1 MKYRSKL
8 YISLV
13 GTAVV
18 STAVG
23 LSITYFHVK
32 KLILKELHSKATSIA
47 ATGAASV
54 DLNSLLQLKK
64 NPSQYSSSYLEIQK
78 ELRAVR
84 DINRRDDIY
93 VKYVY
98 ILQPVDLKS
107 DEFSYLVDAEESNS
121 KDFSPP
127 GEIASEVVK
136 AKLNKHVKQL
146 YSPSR
151 FITDEWGDWLMGYAP
166 ILDSKG
172 NYLATVGVN
181 IYASMITAKLNRLFV
196 FGLFSFGITLVL
208 ALVVGWFL
216 SRHETESL
224 DQLHRGVK
232 AIDKG
237 DLSQKINISGDDE
250 FSELARE
257 INNMAQGLQE
267 RERLRLSFT
276 RYVSQHIMESII
288 KSEDSVKLSGERRK
302 ITLLF
307 SDIRQ
312 FTKLSEK
319 SNPEQV
325 VSLLNEYFSVMV
337 DVIFRNHGMLD
348 KFLGDGIMV
357 EFGAPLDDPL
367 QEYHA
372 VKAALE
378 MQDELATL
386 KKRWL
391 LEGKPQID
399 IGIGIHTGLAVI
411 GNIGSEK
418 RIDYTAIGDT
428 VNVASRLEQFT
439 KQLKVPLLISEATVA
454 AVRDQFNFTDLGA
467 HVLRGRTDPIS
478 VYTIERTEFNQI

>member
-18 STAVG
+18 STSVG
-23 LSITYFHVK
+23 LGITYFHIK
-32 KLILKELHSKATSIA
+32 KLILSELHSKVTSVA
-47 ATGAASV
+47 ATAATSV
-54 DLNSLLQLKK
+54 DLDSLARLKK
-64 NPSQYSSSYLEIQK
+64 SPKQDSNDYFKIQH
-78 ELRAVR
+78 ELRTIR

-98 ILQPVDLKS
+98 ILQPVSINK
-107 DEFSYLVDAEESNS
+107 DEFTYLVDAEESNS
-121 KDFSPP
+121 KNFSPV
-127 GEIASEVVK
+127 GETANDVLK
-136 AKLNKHVKQL
+136 TQLNKHLNQL
-146 YSPSR
+146 YSPKK
-151 FITDEWGDWLMGYAP
+151 FISDEWGDWLMGYAP
-166 ILDSKG
+166 IFDNRG

-181 IYASMITAKLNRLFV
+181 IYASIITTRLNRLFI
-196 FGLFSFGITLVL
+196 FGLFSFGITLIL
-208 ALVVGWFL
+208 ALIVGWFL
-216 SRHETESL
+216 SRQETESL
-224 DQLHRGVK
+224 HKLHKGVK

-288 KSEDSVKLSGERRK
+288 SSEDSVKLSGERRK

-337 DVIFRNHGMLD
+337 EVIFRNQGMLD

-378 MQDELATL
+378 MQDELEKL
-386 KKRWL
+386 RSRWQA
-391 LEGKPQID
+391 EGKPQIE

-439 KQLKVPLLISEATVA
+439 KQLKVPLLISEATVT
-454 AVRDQFNFTDLGA
+454 AVKDQFNFTDLGA
-467 HVLRGRTDPIS
+467 HILRGRSEPIS
-478 VYTIERTEFNQI
+478 VYTIERGLNQT